1 MIKMVSVSGA
11 WSYRVLVCYAW
22 CFRSMGCMLATENA
36 RYCGSDAFSLSLLA
50 LLTLS
55 APLSQYASHQSPLFF
70 PATLLNPQMLWLSL
84 AIPNKLRINE
94 VLNSFPSLS
103 TLAIHS
109 TQHAS
114 DAVVLAAFSCLL
126 LCTNAKILCGE
137 ERLSNRQYR
146 VFQWEGESNRE
157 CVRVSA
163 SVKYWGKKKR
173 VEFQLLCDLTK
184 KTHSSAGQVT
194 GKHRRWDRVTM
205 TTARTLTFKMKRV
218 KKNIQTGVLADV
230 WNI

>member
-1 MIKMVSVSGA
+1 MIKLVSVSGA

-55 APLSQYASHQSPLFF
+55 APLSQYASHQSPFF
-70 PATLLNPQMLWLSL
+70 PATVLNPQMLWLSL

-114 DAVVLAAFSCLL
+114 DAVVLAAFSC
-126 LCTNAKILCGE
+126 CCARMQRYCVEKRGSQIYSIGVFN
-137 ERLSNRQYR
+137 ERERAT
-146 VFQWEGESNRE
+146 ESVYE
-157 CVRVSA
+157 WVRV
-163 SVKYWGKKKR
+163 
-173 VEFQLLCDLTK
+173 
-184 KTHSSAGQVT
+184 
-194 GKHRRWDRVTM
+194 
-205 TTARTLTFKMKRV
+205 
-218 KKNIQTGVLADV
+218 
-230 WNI
+230 